1 MQMQICRAARTVQ
14 PTAGS
19 MWKRRARINWCQA
32 AKASQGRNECLV
44 RTKWM
49 GACALMLLGYGRAGL
64 ARLRGDHWR
73 LGCMLRCASCAT
85 KQTIR
90 AIQQIKT
97 IKTRNPPAAR
107 GTTERYG

>member
-1 MQMQICRAARTVQ
+1 M
-14 PTAGS
+14 P
-19 MWKRRARINWCQA
+19 
-32 AKASQGRNECLV
+32 
-44 RTKWM
+44 
-49 GACALMLLGYGRAGL
+49 LGYDRAGL

-73 LGCMLRCASCAT
+73 LGCMLRCAT

-97 IKTRNPPAAR
+97 IKTRNPPTAR